1 MHRALKRTFIFGI
14 TVVLGVALLLFLT
27 LSMSNVSDFDL
38 PDVTMR
44 EISFRQGGNVLHGTL
59 YDASERG
66 PIVLLVHGDGSQ
78 NRTSDGGYLPLVN
91 ALTNAGISVFS
102 WDKPGVAASKG
113 NWLDQTMQDRAGETV
128 AALAVLRALPGGEG
142 RGLGLI
148 GFSQAG
154 WVLPRVPRLTPNVSF
169 VVFIGAAVS
178 WQEQGAYYATRRLEG
193 EGQSAAMIAK
203 LVQTQKDRN
212 LISFAPSTSYADYV
226 ALERKAGTVDKALMP
241 EERFL
246 FVQRSFDEDV
256 RGLLPGL
263 ALPVLVLSGAEDL
276 NVDAHQT
283 VSVYSAALA
292 GANPHNQFEL
302 VPGATHSLLISE
314 YYNFQLAEQ
323 WPVSVQARFLLS
335 GRNAYAPSV
344 LTTLIE
350 WITTVS
356 G

>member
-59 YDASERG
+59 YDASARG
-66 PIVLLVHGDGSQ
+66 PIVLLVHGDGAQ

-91 ALTNAGISVFS
+91 ALIDAGISVFS

-128 AALAVLRALPGGEG
+128 AALAMLRALPGVEG
-142 RGLGLI
+142 RAVGLI

-154 WVLPRVPRLTPNVSF
+154 WVLPRVPRLTPDVSF
-169 VVFIGAAVS
+169 LVFIGAAVS

-193 EGQSAAMIAK
+193 EGQSVAMIATF
-203 LVQTQKDRN
+203 VQTQKARN
-212 LISFAPSTSYADYV
+212 LVSFDPSTSYVDYI
-226 ALERKAGTVDKALMP
+226 ALERKAGTADAALMS
-241 EERFL
+241 EGRFL

-256 RGLLPGL
+256 RDLLPGL
-263 ALPVLVLSGAEDL
+263 ALPLLVLSGADDL

-283 VSVYSAALA
+283 VSVYSATLA

-314 YYNFQLAEQ
+314 HYNFQLAEQ
-323 WPVSVQARFLLS
+323 WPVSAQARFTLS
-335 GRNAYAPSV
+335 GRNAYAPRV
-344 LTTLIE
+344 LTTLTD

-356 G
+356 E